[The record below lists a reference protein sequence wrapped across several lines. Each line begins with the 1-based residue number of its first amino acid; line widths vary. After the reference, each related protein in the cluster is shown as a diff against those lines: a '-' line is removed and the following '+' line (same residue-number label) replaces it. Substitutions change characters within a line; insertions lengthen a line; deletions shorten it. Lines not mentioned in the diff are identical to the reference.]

1 MDLRRYLKI
10 VKEEEIARRYFV
22 MNSFDG
28 ALTILGIVIAV
39 YISGERNTTLII
51 ISSLGAAIAMAVSGI
66 WGAYSIERAER
77 QRSLRELEMHLLS
90 DLDETEI
97 ERKVNITTI
106 LVALVDGFSPLLV
119 SIVTITPFLAFSGK
133 AGSNPSKACFARSL
147 GSIRIRYF
155 PGRITS
161 VSTLFPNFTT
171 GADTF
176 MVSLPPLLAGQLSVL
191 STRKLLPS
199 LETPGRRWLE
209 CCPFA
214 Q

>member
-1 MDLRRYLKI
+1 MDLRLYLKI

-51 ISSLGAAIAMAVSGI
+51 ISSLGAAIAMTVSGI

-119 SIVTITPFLAFSGK
+119 SIVTITPFLAVQIG
-133 AGSNPSKACFARSL
+133 
-147 GSIRIRYF
+147 
-155 PGRITS
+155 
-161 VSTLFPNFTT
+161 
-171 GADTF
+171 
-176 MVSLPPLLAGQLSVL
+176 LLA
-191 STRKLLPS
+191 
-199 LETPGRRWLE
+199 LETAFYLSLSLIALVLIVLGAMVGKIAKENMIKSGLSML
-209 CCPFA
+209 FA
-214 Q
+214 GICVGVIVCLLDLLKVL